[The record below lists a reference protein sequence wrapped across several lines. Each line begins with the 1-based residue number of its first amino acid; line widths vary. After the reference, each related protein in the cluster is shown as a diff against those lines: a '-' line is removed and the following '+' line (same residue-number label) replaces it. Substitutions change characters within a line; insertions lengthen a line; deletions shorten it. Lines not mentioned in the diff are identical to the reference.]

1 MKKIENKCKTKDS
14 LSLEKLSTFANDIKN
29 RTSYDIDR
37 LKKSITDNG
46 FLFPLFIWKDKNI
59 ILDGKSR
66 YVALNQ
72 LKNEGYE
79 IPEIPIV
86 YVDAKDEFEAR
97 EKVLQV
103 NSRYGKITEG
113 SLGYFS
119 KDCEINLSD
128 LNIHL
133 DKINFDGDYKNIV
146 ADRGKKIVFG
156 SEENNVTTSVPLDIG
171 SSYEQEVAETP
182 QGKSVDNNY
191 DAFADIQDF
200 GSFADEDNSNDI
212 ANDDTNTNE
221 NFVNN
226 IENNIQGEESNMN
239 ESAKVSLT
247 CPFCYGN
254 FELTVDE
261 IREILK
267 EE

>member
-1 MKKIENKCKTKDS
+1 MKKVENKCETKDF
-14 LSLEKLSTFANDIKN
+14 LSLDKLATFANDIKN

-46 FLFPLFIWKDKNI
+46 FLFPLFIWKDKNV

-113 SLGYFS
+113 SLDYFA

-133 DKINFDGDYKNIV
+133 DEINFNVDYKNIV

-156 SEENNVTTSVPLDIG
+156 NEENDTTSSAPLEIN
-171 SSYEQEVAETP
+171 SSYEQESTEIP
-182 QGKSVDNNY
+182 QEINSDNTY
-191 DAFADIQDF
+191 EDFADIQSF
-200 GSFADEDNSNDI
+200 GSFANEENAITTSDDYTNDNE
-212 ANDDTNTNE
+212 T
-221 NFVNN
+221 FVNSAESESQN
-226 IENNIQGEESNMN
+226 EEINTT
-239 ESAKVSLT
+239 ETAKVSLT

-254 FELTVDE
+254 FELTIDE

-267 EE
+267 DE